1 MRSALKN
8 CERIVVKVGT
18 STLMYDNGNVN
29 LRAIEKLA
37 RVLADLKNEG
47 KEVILVSSGAI
58 GVGCH
63 KLNLSIKP
71 QTIPEKQAVAAVGQ
85 TELMHLYSKFFGEYG
100 YMTGQ
105 VLLTRDVTDFPQSR
119 ENVVN
124 TLETLLKKGIIPIV
138 NENDTVAVEEIEHLT
153 KYGDNDRLSA
163 IVTKLIQ
170 ADILIMLSDIDGFY
184 EENPLVNPEA
194 KMFHEITAVTPALK
208 QLAGG
213 EGTVFGT
220 GGMYTKLLAA
230 EYCLAADKQMLLIN
244 GQDPALIFAAING
257 EMHGTLFSKRKQ
269 MIGGE

>member
-1 MRSALKN
+1 MRSTLKN

-18 STLMYDNGNVN
+18 STIMYQNGNVN

-47 KEVILVSSGAI
+47 KDVILVSSGAI

-63 KLNLSIKP
+63 KLNLTIKP

-85 TELMHLYSKFFGEYG
+85 TELMQLYSRFFSDYG
-100 YMTGQ
+100 YLTGQ

-124 TLETLLKKGIIPIV
+124 TLEALISKGIIPIV
-138 NENDTVAVEEIEHLT
+138 NENDTVAVEEIKHLT

-163 IVTKLIQ
+163 IVTKLIN

-184 EENPLVNPEA
+184 EENPLVNPTA
-194 KMFHEITAVTPALK
+194 KMFSEINEITPALK
-208 QLAGG
+208 ALAGG
-213 EGTVFGT
+213 EGSVFGT

-230 EYCLAADKQMLLIN
+230 EYCLAAKKQMLLVN
-244 GQDPALIFAAING
+244 GQDPEVIFAAING
-257 EMHGTLFSKRKQ
+257 EMHGTLFSNKME